1 MILPEAKM
9 HSKKYEKIW
18 ILPIVSENPM
28 ENYIVIYGKEN
39 NYILSYKELDFFKFE
54 QSPASPNNPKFSEIM
69 NELRKKYDIEI
80 YQDWE
85 DFNANYIL
93 YDLYQGEGHVKVNP
107 YTKNIKYEA
116 SKDLVFIDRCVLEK
130 ETKNIVYRIWS
141 RGVCSPEEEKSY
153 LEEIEQEFNIID
165 SKILWNIRNQI
176 KAKIFGE

>member
-9 HSKKYEKIW
+9 HSKKYEQIW

-39 NYILSYKELDFFKFE
+39 NYVLSYKELDFFKFE

-85 DFNANYIL
+85 DFNANYKLEDISTCR
-93 YDLYQGEGHVKVNP
+93 QNVTVNP
-107 YTKNIKYEA
+107 DTKDIEYEL
-116 SKDLVFIDRCVLEK
+116 DEILETTNRYVYDK
-130 ETKNIVYRIWS
+130 ESEEIVYGAYPS
-141 RGVCSPEEEKSY
+141 QDDEAY
-153 LEEIEQEFNIID
+153 LEEIEQQFNIID

-176 KAKIFGE
+176 KAKIFKK